1 MMSKIFFISFINNM
15 KISNLNNSPAF
26 GAYHI
31 ADTKNF
37 INCIKTD
44 IKIYKITQC
53 DLLFLNSLKKNI
65 NLKTMMPKVDKNE
78 LEVWREL
85 LNIGLQQAGEK
96 CKNGLL
102 AVFENK
108 PCGIMAY
115 TQKPKSFKIN
125 SISSIPVAQNHKVP
139 LCGKT
144 LFNILFRDFLE
155 SNAAYIDLDAVTNGP
170 FNAVS
175 KYMQLGFKQ
184 CGGENGIIAMR
195 ITREKVIETLNKL
208 NQNIKVKI
216 YKPLNETDLFKELS
230 V

>member
-1 MMSKIFFISFINNM
+1 M

-53 DLLFLNSLKKNI
+53 DLHFLNSLKKNI

-115 TQKPKSFKIN
+115 TQKPKSF
-125 SISSIPVAQNHKVP
+125 HDCRC
-139 LCGKT
+139 L
-144 LFNILFRDFLE
+144 R
-155 SNAAYIDLDAVTNGP
+155 AYSRPYVLWRHFGACVFTGGP
-170 FNAVS
+170 FDYLHCRRAHR
-175 KYMQLGFKQ
+175 QLRVDFHAFVRRARPTAGQ
-184 CGGENGIIAMR
+184 G
-195 ITREKVIETLNKL
+195 
-208 NQNIKVKI
+208 
-216 YKPLNETDLFKELS
+216 D
-230 V
+230 